1 MFVVRFAPSPSGHLH
16 IGSIRTVLYNW
27 LFARQKEGKFI
38 LRIEDT
44 DENEINPK
52 AEENIKSTLTWLGL
66 GWDEFY
72 KQSERY
78 KQGIYIPYIKRL
90 LSLGWAYPCFC
101 SQEQLRQERV
111 EMLENREPPKYKGT
125 CRSLS
130 PCERQKKIDE
140 NNSYILRFKVPNEGS
155 TSFEDFLP
163 RKGKFEFPNKN
174 IGDFVIT
181 RPRSEGEQVPTFLL
195 ASTIDDYEMGI
206 THVIRGDEHIT
217 NTPRQIMIQNSLGF
231 NVPIYAHLPI
241 VLGTDGSKLSKRTGA
256 LSILEYRRQGY
267 LPEAILNYVLLLGW
281 APEDRSEILTIAKM
295 LKQFS
300 LEGVSTSKG
309 SFNKK
314 QLTSINSKHIEN
326 LQDEEL
332 ARKIQEYLKIN
343 KLRFD
348 QTSNFDYT
356 KIASICKSRTRVLSD
371 LDFLF
376 QTNLTYQQ
384 EIVGNLKSLSSN
396 ILETLLYFINDLS
409 DFSSSKI
416 EEAIWQAKKE
426 FDISRADMGLLIRLA
441 ITGSKVSP
449 DLFAIMSLLGKENVI
464 KRINSFLLIQEQKT

>member
-1 MFVVRFAPSPSGHLH
+1 M
-16 IGSIRTVLYNW
+16 
-27 LFARQKEGKFI
+27 KDK
-38 LRIEDT
+38 
-44 DENEINPK
+44 
-52 AEENIKSTLTWLGL
+52 
-66 GWDEFY
+66 
-72 KQSERY
+72 
-78 KQGIYIPYIKRL
+78 
-90 LSLGWAYPCFC
+90 
-101 SQEQLRQERV
+101 
-111 EMLENREPPKYKGT
+111 
-125 CRSLS
+125 
-130 PCERQKKIDE
+130 KKIDE